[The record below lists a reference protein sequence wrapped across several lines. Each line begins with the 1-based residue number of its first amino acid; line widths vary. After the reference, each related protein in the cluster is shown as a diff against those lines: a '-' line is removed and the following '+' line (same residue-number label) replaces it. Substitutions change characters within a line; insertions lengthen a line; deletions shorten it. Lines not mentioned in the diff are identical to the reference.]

1 MMKIRKWKLYCFLCY
16 ALFYWNPLAAQETF
30 DAVKI
35 YGDFH
40 LGKMGRGEPNL
51 YLGRFDANNFKGA
64 TLAYLWVNPSK
75 KYSKEL
81 ELGMRIRTR
90 NVSFDSIDYTIKDFE
105 AATRFELGVR
115 LKKKLFDY
123 LIFSFNPAVDLYF
136 YKGDAEPVQSTAF
149 PVTFIDGGILF
160 SFIPHLE
167 IPLGDRLFL
176 DLNINFINV
185 SFGIIYQR
193 NFNPAWTDRQQKT
206 GGFDF
211 DTQGERSFQIGL
223 GYRLFS
229 QKNNSL
235 KE

>member
-1 MMKIRKWKLYCFLCY
+1 MG
-16 ALFYWNPLAAQETF
+16 PLTAQETF
-30 DAVKI
+30 NAIKV
-35 YGDFH
+35 YSDFY

-51 YLGRFDANNFKGA
+51 YLGRFDTNNFKGA
-64 TLAYLWVNPSK
+64 TLAYLWVNPNK

-90 NVSFDSIDYTIKDFE
+90 NVSFDSVNYAIKDFE
-105 AATRFELGVR
+105 AAARFELGVR
-115 LKKKLFDY
+115 LKKKVFDY

-136 YKGDAEPVQSTAF
+136 YKGDAQPAQSSAF
-149 PVTFIDGGILF
+149 PVDFIDGGILL

-185 SFGIIYQR
+185 SFGITYQR
-193 NFNPAWTDRQQKT
+193 TFNPSFSDRQQKT
-206 GGFDF
+206 AGFDF

-223 GYRLFS
+223 GYRLFP
-229 QKNNSL
+229 QQNNSI

>member
-1 MMKIRKWKLYCFLCY
+1 MKKRKWKLYGFFCY
-16 ALFYWNPLAAQETF
+16 VLLSWGSLTAQETF

-35 YGDFH
+35 YGDFY

-51 YLGRFDANNFKGA
+51 YLGRFDTNSFKGA
-64 TLAYLWVNPSK
+64 TLAYLWVNPNK
-75 KYSKEL
+75 EFSKEL

-90 NVSFDSIDYTIKDFE
+90 NVTFDSVNYAIKDFE

-115 LKKKLFDY
+115 LKKKLFNY
-123 LIFSFNPAVDLYF
+123 LTFSLNPAVDLYF
-136 YKGDAEPVQSTAF
+136 YKGNAEPAQSTAF
-149 PVTFIDGGILF
+149 PVDFIDGGILF

-185 SFGIIYQR
+185 SFGINFQR
-193 NFNPAWTDRQQKT
+193 TFNPAWSEQLQKL

-229 QKNNSL
+229 QKTNPL